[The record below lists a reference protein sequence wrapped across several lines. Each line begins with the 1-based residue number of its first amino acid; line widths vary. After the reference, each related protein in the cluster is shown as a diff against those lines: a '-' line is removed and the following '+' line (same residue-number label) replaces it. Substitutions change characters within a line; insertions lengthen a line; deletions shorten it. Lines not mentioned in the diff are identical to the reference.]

1 MFRVSLRNLLVN
13 KLRLL
18 LTVMAVTV
26 GVAFVSG
33 TFVLSDTM
41 VKAFDELY
49 TGLTSGTDVVVRSES
64 AYDADVTTTGG
75 QVRPLDESIVDT
87 VRAAP
92 GVEVAEGA
100 VFGFALIIDKSGDP
114 IQPGGAPTF
123 GTSISKDPALSGAGT
138 IREGRAPSGPGEI
151 VIDAQTA
158 EKAGFRVGD
167 PVDVVLQDGRRTFTL
182 VGIVGFGE
190 TDSILGATLAGF
202 DLPTA
207 QEALGKS
214 GLVDEVDVRAED
226 GVSVGE
232 LRSEIAAVLPDGVEA
247 VTGEQVADDGTRS
260 VEDAMGIFTT
270 VLLVFA
276 GVALLVGSFVIWNT
290 FNVLVAQRRR
300 EVALLR
306 AVGATRRQV
315 LGGVLVEAA
324 TIGLVSALLGLLS
337 GVGLAIA
344 IRSLLGLVGVDIPTT
359 SPAVETRTIVAGM
372 TVGIG
377 VTILAALLPAWSATR
392 VAPMEA
398 LRDVVPAGRA
408 AGRLRHAVGWL
419 VTLTGGALLLACTV
433 AGNQRWWT
441 VIATLTAFTGLVVVG
456 PSLARGLARLVGHG
470 RRGGGWRM
478 AARNVGRSS
487 RRAAA
492 TALAL
497 TIGLT
502 VVVAVAVTASSL
514 KDSVTEAVNGG
525 NRSDLILEPAGAGL
539 GISPSVADLLRE
551 RDDVVD
557 VVELREWGAQV
568 GGSGTLV
575 TALDTT
581 GLDRVIDLGIESGSL
596 ADLGPGRILV
606 SARRADDLGLRPGDD
621 LVVTFPETGPQT
633 LEVAGTFSKGSLINA
648 SFVISMPDFN
658 ANVTSPLDAAI
669 LLTSARGID
678 PDQAKATIEAALADY
693 PNVTVNT
700 PEEETEQARAQVD
713 QLLGIVTAL
722 LLLAVVVAILGIVNT
737 LALSVVERTR
747 ELALMRAVGATRRQV
762 RAVVRRESV
771 LMSLL
776 GATTG
781 IVLGTAS
788 GVALSRA
795 LEDEGITTVSVPGVT
810 LLVYAVI
817 AVAVGVLA
825 ALGPARRASKVD
837 VLRAIT
843 AE

>member
-1 MFRVSLRNLLVN
+1 MFRVSLRNLLAN

-18 LTVMAVTV
+18 LTVMAVVV
-26 GVAFVSG
+26 GVSFVSG

-41 VKAFDELY
+41 VKAFDQLY
-49 TGLTSGTDVVVRSES
+49 TGLTSGTDVVVRSQS

-75 QVRPLDESIVDT
+75 QLRPMDDALVNT
-87 VRAAP
+87 VRGVP
-92 GVEVAEGA
+92 GVESAEGG
-100 VFGFALIIDKSGDP
+100 VFGYALIIDRHGDP
-114 IQPGGAPTF
+114 MQPGGAPTI
-123 GTSISKDPALSGAGT
+123 GTSIPKDPRLSGAGSV
-138 IREGRAPSGPGEI
+138 REGRAPAGPHDL
-151 VIDAQTA
+151 VVDARTA
-158 EKAGFRVGD
+158 AKAGFRIGD
-167 PVDVVLQDGRRTFTL
+167 SVDVVLQDGRQTFTL
-182 VGIVGFGE
+182 VGIVGFGDN
-190 TDSILGATLAGF
+190 DSLLGATLAGF
-202 DLPTA
+202 DLATA
-207 QEALGKS
+207 QQVLGKA
-214 GLVDEVDVRAED
+214 GVVDEIDARAAA
-226 GVSVGE
+226 GVSTDQ
-232 LRSEIAAVLPDGVEA
+232 LRSRIATVLPDGVEA
-247 VTGEQVADDGTRS
+247 VTGQQVADDGTQS
-260 VEDAMGIFTT
+260 VKDALGIFTT

-315 LGGVLVEAA
+315 LGGVLLEAA
-324 TIGLVSALLGLLS
+324 AIGLVSGVLGLVS
-337 GVGLAIA
+337 GVGLAIG

-359 SPAVETRTIVAGM
+359 SPAIETRTLVVGMAVAL
-372 TVGIG
+372 G
-377 VTILAALLPAWSATR
+377 VTALAALLPAWSATR

-398 LRDVVPAGRA
+398 LRDVVPVSRGSGRV
-408 AGRLRHAVGWL
+408 RHALGWL
-419 VTLTGGALLLACTV
+419 TTGIGATLLLACSV

-441 VIATLTAFTGLVVVG
+441 VVATLVTFAGLVFIG
-456 PSLARGLARLVGHG
+456 PSLARGLARLADHG

-539 GISPSVADLLRE
+539 GISPSVAALMRE
-551 RDDVVD
+551 RADVRD

-568 GGSGTLV
+568 GGKGQLV
-575 TALDTT
+575 TALDAQ
-581 GLDRVIDLGIESGSL
+581 GLDQVIDLGMETGSL
-596 ADLGPGRILV
+596 ADLAPGRILV
-606 SARRADDLGLRPGDD
+606 STTNADDLGVRTGDS

-633 LEVAGTFSKGSLINA
+633 FVVAGTFSRGSLINA
-648 SFVISMPDFN
+648 RYVMSMPDFD
-658 ANVTSPLDAAI
+658 ANVTSRLDGAVLMTMAPGVD
-669 LLTSARGID
+669 SVS
-678 PDQAKATIEAALADY
+678 AKATIEQALVDY
-693 PNVTVNT
+693 PNVDVNT
-700 PEEETEQARAQVD
+700 PADITRNARASVD

-747 ELALMRAVGATRRQV
+747 ELGLMRAVGATRRQV

-776 GATTG
+776 GALT
-781 IVLGTAS
+781 
-788 GVALSRA
+788 GVALGVGTGIALARA
-795 LEDEGITTVSVPGVT
+795 LAEQGITTVSVPMLTVGVYF
-810 LLVYAVI
+810 LI

-837 VLRAIT
+837 VLRAVT